1 MKLRERS
8 PRSRPA
14 RPPTPSSGPAGPVRW
29 RAPHPQGAP
38 LANRRTFRRRLAAAL
53 GGLAALVVAG
63 PVTLAVTQGSASA
76 VGPDL
81 LPVTGTKNTG
91 RGEAVYL
98 YILRPGIPPGGPL
111 GHLRAAGPLPPRP

>member
-8 PRSRPA
+8 PPLPSRPSADAVLGANRSRAMA
-14 RPPTPSSGPAGPVRW
+14 RPRTLKEP
-29 RAPHPQGAP
+29 P

-63 PVTLAVTQGSASA
+63 PVTLAVTQGSAAA

-81 LPVTGTKNTG
+81 LPVTVTNNTG
-91 RGEAVYL
+91 RGEARDLYL
-98 YILRPGIPPGGPL
+98 PG
-111 GHLRAAGPLPPRP
+111 